1 MLASKGTVK
10 STTRAVV
17 TKDKEVE
24 YQQIQK
30 ELEKIGL
37 SHTQAKIYVLLVRHR
52 ELRIQEITKLAN
64 IPRSSV
70 YENLEK
76 LYELGIA
83 EEIVDD
89 TFKRIRPY
97 SLGIITH
104 GLDEKLL
111 RLKQVTADLHKLERN
126 IAIAPSNQ
134 STDMTILRYYKN
146 RSGARQIFWNSLKA
160 TNVVYVY
167 SDWGRRRY
175 VGMKYYENFVTESRK
190 RSIKERVLIN
200 MSADTLKSIQMYSY
214 PGSPISRTRIEDIR
228 VLHSKRVP
236 IKGDTL
242 MYGNIYAH
250 IYLKNITI
258 NGFEIE
264 NNHFVNTQRSI
275 FESLW
280 DSAMPVTEFL

>member
-1 MLASKGTVK
+1 MQLQNGAVK
-10 STTRAVV
+10 LTNSAVV
-17 TKDKEVE
+17 ASENE
-24 YQQIQK
+24 RGYQQIQK

-37 SHTQAKIYVLLVRHR
+37 SKTQAKIYVLLVRHR
-52 ELRIQEITKLAN
+52 ELRIQEIAKLAHT
-64 IPRSSV
+64 PRSSV

-89 TFKRIRPY
+89 SFKRIRPY

-111 RLKQVTADLHKLERN
+111 RVKKVVTDLQKLEDN
-126 IAIAPSNQ
+126 LSALPNNQ
-134 STDMTILRYYKN
+134 LSDMTTLRYYKN

-160 TNVVYVY
+160 TNLVYVY
-167 SDWGRRRY
+167 SDWSRRRY
-175 VGMKYYENFVTESRK
+175 VGMKFYENFVVESRD
-190 RSIKERVLIN
+190 RHIKERVLIN
-200 MSADTLKSIQMYSY
+200 MSADTLKSIQTYSY
-214 PGSPISRTRIEDIR
+214 PESPISRTRVEDIR
-228 VLHSKRVP
+228 VLDSKRVP
-236 IKGDTL
+236 IKGDTV
-242 MYGNIYAH
+242 MYDNIYAH
-250 IYLKNITI
+250 VYLKNITI

-280 DSAMPVTEFL
+280 HTAIPVTEFL